1 MTLPKQN
8 PTNQNQPQNSVAKSA
23 PENKDTSQL
32 ETLLGLMA
40 ELNLVNSGSKSEEST
55 NNSDNVVAE
64 KLDSSEK
71 SSSGREELK
80 EVSLFDSSLGKN
92 NEVKNSPSAQKKNR
106 KNCS

>member
-40 ELNLVNSGSKSEEST
+40 ELNLVNLGSKSEEST

-64 KLDSSEK
+64 KLDGSEK
-71 SSSGREELK
+71 SGFDLASLVVREPL
-80 EVSLFDSSLGKN
+80 
-92 NEVKNSPSAQKKNR
+92 VKYHSCIWEILTGAL
-106 KNCS
+106 